1 MRGFVGTLAGL
12 AITAALAGV
21 AGCASSSSLI
31 PSPPASVPPATTP
44 PSAKNSPA
52 VVLDEHAN
60 QTTVRVTV
68 GRQVELLLHSSYWTD
83 FGSSRSAVVRADG
96 PSRVLPAAT
105 HCVPGGGCNPV
116 VATFTAMS
124 AGTAVLS
131 ASRTSCGEAL
141 RCGPD
146 NSHYHVTIIVTG

>member
-1 MRGFVGTLAGL
+1 M
-12 AITAALAGV
+12 
-21 AGCASSSSLI
+21 
-31 PSPPASVPPATTP
+31 
-44 PSAKNSPA
+44 
-52 VVLDEHAN
+52 
-60 QTTVRVTV
+60 
-68 GRQVELLLHSSYWTD
+68 
-83 FGSSRSAVVRADG
+83 
-96 PSRVLPAAT
+96 
-105 HCVPGGGCNPV
+105 PGGGCNPV

>member
-1 MRGFVGTLAGL
+1 M
-12 AITAALAGV
+12 
-21 AGCASSSSLI
+21 
-31 PSPPASVPPATTP
+31 
-44 PSAKNSPA
+44 
-52 VVLDEHAN
+52 VLSEHAN
-60 QTTVRVTV
+60 ASTVRVAV

-96 PSRVLPAAT
+96 PSRVVPTAT

-116 VATFTAMS
+116 VATFTAVS

-146 NSHYHVTIIVTG
+146 NSHYHVTIIVTP

>member
-1 MRGFVGTLAGL
+1 MRGFVGTLTGL

-21 AGCASSSSLI
+21 ARLRVVI
-31 PSPPASVPPATTP
+31 QPHPSPPASVPPATTP

-96 PSRVLPAAT
+96 A
-105 HCVPGGGCNPV
+105 
-116 VATFTAMS
+116 
-124 AGTAVLS
+124 
-131 ASRTSCGEAL
+131 
-141 RCGPD
+141 
-146 NSHYHVTIIVTG
+146 